1 VLELPR
7 KNREYVHCNGLI
19 RLAKQM
25 HSEEVSEPESES
37 SEEEE
42 AASEDESSDDEDE
55 EEVPAVR
62 PYAALIQSLAA
73 ESGPRAKRR
82 KLDHTH
88 QSEDKL
94 NESKLEDPTLEE
106 EDSKDR
112 DDVEEAEEG
121 PETATDDFQDEEE
134 LEDASDPFE
143 SHFADPDN
151 NLLSQRL
158 KSLQQT
164 QWDTK
169 KIALSIGGKAVI
181 SVPKSN
187 DSEALNAL
195 ASISGPEELKLKQRL
210 SGAAIK
216 QRPIFNKLEGSVAP
230 FIFNYRDILFCDRHP
245 ANAESLR
252 RLTCLHAVNHIFKS
266 VPSL

>member
-1 VLELPR
+1 M
-7 KNREYVHCNGLI
+7 G
-19 RLAKQM
+19 LAKQT
-25 HSEEVSEPESES
+25 HSEEVSESESES

-42 AASEDESSDDEDE
+42 VASEGESSDDEEDE
-55 EEVPAVR
+55 APAVR

-82 KLDHTH
+82 KLDHGQQVEGKPT
-88 QSEDKL
+88 EG
-94 NESKLEDPTLEE
+94 KLEDQSSEK
-106 EDSKDR
+106 EDVKDR

-121 PETATDDFQDEEE
+121 PETATDGFQDEED

-158 KSLQQT
+158 ESLQQA

-169 KIALSIGGKAVI
+169 KVTLSIGGKAVI
-181 SVPKSN
+181 SVPKSK
-187 DSEALNAL
+187 DSEALNAP
-195 ASISGPEELKLKQRL
+195 APISGPEGLKLKQKL

-216 QRPIFNKLEGSVAP
+216 QRPTFNKLEGSVAP

-266 VPSL
+266 VSSLYA